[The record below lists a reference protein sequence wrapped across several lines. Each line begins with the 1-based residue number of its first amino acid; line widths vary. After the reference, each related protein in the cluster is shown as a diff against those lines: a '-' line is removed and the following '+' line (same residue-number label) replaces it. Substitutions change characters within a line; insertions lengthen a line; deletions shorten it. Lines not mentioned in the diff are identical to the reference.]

1 MTGINIPE
9 FCGAIVLPD
18 TVLFPHGALPLH
30 IFEERYRNMLEDALE
45 GDCMICVG
53 TLLKEESD
61 NLASCVHPIGTVG
74 LIRASREMEDGRSNL
89 VLHGVYRVRFSAWP
103 GGKDYPYAHII
114 PMSGDPF
121 PSDEGPLMASK
132 LRDKVNEVLSGFP
145 LEVKKQINQVLDRAS
160 DEPAILADAVSQQ
173 FVQDTD
179 IRLQILSEP
188 SLDAR
193 YDLLFRYLTLV
204 RDQTKGKE

>member
-1 MTGINIPE
+1 MSAINIPE
-9 FCGAIVLPD
+9 FCGAILLPE

-30 IFEERYRNMLEDALE
+30 IFEERYREMLEDALE

-53 TLLKEESD
+53 TLLEEESPD
-61 NLASCVHPIGTVG
+61 LTSCVHPIGTVG

-103 GGKDYPYAHII
+103 GGKSYPYAHIV
-114 PMSGDPF
+114 PMTADPF

-132 LRDKVNEVLSGFP
+132 LRDRVNEALSGFP
-145 LEVKKQINQVLDRAS
+145 QEVKEQINGLLDRAS
-160 DEPAILADAVSQQ
+160 DEPAILADAVAQQ
-173 FVQDTD
+173 FVQDTE

-193 YDLLFRYLTLV
+193 YDLLMRYLTMI
-204 RDQTKGKE
+204 RDHTSS

>member
-1 MTGINIPE
+1 MSGINIPE
-9 FCGAIVLPD
+9 FCGAILLPQ

-30 IFEERYRNMLEDALE
+30 IFEERYREMLDEALEDH
-45 GDCMICVG
+45 CMICVG
-53 TLLKEESD
+53 TLVEEETRD
-61 NLASCVHPIGTVG
+61 LNSCVHPIGTVG

-103 GGKDYPYAHII
+103 GGKNYPYAHIV
-114 PMSGDPF
+114 PMTADPF

-132 LRDKVNEVLSGFP
+132 LRDRVNEALSGFP
-145 LEVKKQINQVLDRAS
+145 AEVKKEINHVLDRTNG
-160 DEPAILADAVSQQ
+160 EPVILADAVAQQ
-173 FVQDTD
+173 FVQDPD

-193 YDLLFRYLTLV
+193 YELLMRYLTMI
-204 RDQTKGKE
+204 RDQTGKD